1 MLESGPGCAG
11 KRFSREVVIQN
22 QGKQPVTLAWV
33 NTTLAAIKA
42 KLNKAAKKEGGP
54 PKKQVHPSALGQ
66 ACHAVQACAAQWPA
80 ADVLSSLDRYVQPEC
95 CAQLS

>member
-1 MLESGPGCAG
+1 MSESSPGCAG

-54 PKKQVHPSALGQ
+54 PKKQVCLSASGP
-66 ACHAVQACAAQWPA
+66 ACHVVQPWAQLPA
-80 ADVLSSLDRYVQPEC
+80 ADVLSSLDKHV
-95 CAQLS
+95 